1 MFYTFI
7 VLFEKIK
14 YSDRPYGSLQI
25 FYYKRRKVTNL
36 ALTGWGCYNFGIRAK
51 VIRFCRL
58 FKKNI
63 YIIIIKFGDNGKPHS
78 GQVESVFNR

>member
-7 VLFEKIK
+7 VLFEKSSTLINLMDLCK
-14 YSDRPYGSLQI
+14 K